1 MTQAISTHPLGELR
15 RPPNVAEGTER
26 VDLYRFP
33 HRGLRAAMAHAL
45 FDVGTASPTPQGLA
59 VVADTVE
66 ELAFLCRKHLEH
78 ENAYLHPAM
87 ERRAPGSARNS
98 ADDHIGHER
107 ALERLHVIVGQ
118 LRAHPA
124 STEAH
129 QLLDQ
134 LYRTLALFVAD
145 NFEHMDLE
153 ERHNMRVLQ
162 AVYGDAELQQLE
174 QDLVRS
180 IAPDVM
186 IRFMRWMLPAVSTE
200 ERLEFLEHM
209 ALGAPSG
216 VVLAVIDAAAP
227 HLPAGEAEALV
238 HQFGQPVAADVG

>member
-1 MTQAISTHPLGELR
+1 MTQATSTQPSGELQR
-15 RPPNVAEGTER
+15 RANVAEETAR
-26 VDLYRFP
+26 VDLYRFA
-33 HRGLRAAMAHAL
+33 HRGLRAAMARAL
-45 FDVGTASPTPQGLA
+45 LDVGTASTTPEGLG

-66 ELAFLCRKHLEH
+66 ELALLCKKHLEH
-78 ENAYLHPAM
+78 ENAFLHPAM
-87 ERRAPGSARNS
+87 EQRTPGSARNT

-107 ALERLHVIVGQ
+107 AIERLLVMVRQ
-118 LRAHPA
+118 LRARPTSA
-124 STEAH
+124 EAR

-162 AVYGDAELQQLE
+162 AAYTDAELQQLE

-180 IAPDVM
+180 IAPDM
-186 IRFMRWMLPAVSTE
+186 MLKFMRWMLPAVSAG
-200 ERLEFLEHM
+200 ERVEFLEHM
-209 ALGAPSG
+209 ALGAPPG
-216 VVLAVIDAAAP
+216 VVLLVIDVAAP

-238 HQFGQPVAADVG
+238 HRFGQPVAAGVG

>member
-1 MTQAISTHPLGELR
+1 MTQAISTQRSGELQPTGR
-15 RPPNVAEGTER
+15 VAEETTR
-26 VDLYRFP
+26 VDLYRFA

-45 FDVGTASPTPQGLA
+45 LDVGTAAATPESLG

-66 ELAFLCRKHLEH
+66 ELAVLCRKHLEH
-78 ENAYLHPAM
+78 ENAFLHPAM
-87 ERRAPGSARNS
+87 ELRTPGSSRNT

-107 ALERLHVIVGQ
+107 AIERLQLMVRQ
-118 LRAHPA
+118 LRARPVD
-124 STEAH
+124 TEAR

-162 AVYGDAELQQLE
+162 AAYTDAELQEIE
-174 QDLVRS
+174 QNLVRS

-186 IRFMRWMLPAVSTE
+186 LKFMRWMLPAVSAE
-200 ERLEFLEHM
+200 ERVEFLAHM
-209 ALGAPSG
+209 ALGAPAA
-216 VVLAVIDAAAP
+216 VVLAVIDVAAP
-227 HLPAGEAEALV
+227 HLPAGESETLARRL
-238 HQFGQPVAADVG
+238 GQPTTLGVS